1 MPERELKV
9 NQLAAQSKRES
20 RLLLEEH
27 SHCEIPAGCGGVVL
41 RWRNPETG
49 MPVRLWLLSP
59 GKYEPFLDGVAV
71 NSSRPIIPFGRHV
84 LALRFTGCTPEQGL
98 FMFAAHFCP
107 VPSMDRDAPLNPAQ
121 TLLSQPDGS
130 WRYCLGDQAGDAW
143 RRPDFDDSRWMPLV
157 RQPMDQPE
165 QKEYARRHQYDMLTK
180 LGAQGLGTGRPGDIV
195 CVRRAI
201 HLTRERFEPR

>member
-1 MPERELKV
+1 MPERELKL
-9 NQLAAQSKRES
+9 NQLPGQSKQES

-59 GKYEPFLDGVAV
+59 GKYEMFLDGVPM
-71 NSSRPIIPFGRHV
+71 NSNRPIISFGRH
-84 LALRFTGCTPEQGL
+84 LLSLRFTEATAGQGL

-107 VPSMDRDAPLNPAQ
+107 TPSLDRNAPLNPRQ

-130 WRYCLGDQAGDAW
+130 WRHCVGDPSSDAW
-143 RRPDFDDSRWMPLV
+143 RSLDFDDSRWTPLIRRPLV
-157 RQPMDQPE
+157 KPAE
-165 QKEYARRHQYDMLTK
+165 NEYARRHQYEMLTK
-180 LGAQGLGTGRPGDIV
+180 LAAEPLGSGRPGDVV
-195 CVRRAI
+195 CVRRVI
-201 HLTRERFEPR
+201 HLTRECFESR